1 MATISFIS
9 PKNILLKIADIFQP
23 RESAAP
29 SGVFQLRSNSPKNA
43 QNSYAESNNPINPM
57 PKTKLNI
64 SLDDL
69 KVISTAL
76 LQYRR
81 NLAKI
86 GENEKAEGVARI
98 DKQFYELINEIEA
111 KMQPDE
117 DFSKVA
123 A

>member
-1 MATISFIS
+1 
-9 PKNILLKIADIFQP
+9 
-23 RESAAP
+23 
-29 SGVFQLRSNSPKNA
+29 
-43 QNSYAESNNPINPM
+43 M

-123 A
+123 AWFLVFCFLNPESKILSQSR